1 MPDNLSQIYS
11 NQMDNGTYYPY
22 NDVFVGVVSGGD
34 SGVTYTSQPSSIVGI
49 EQTQQT
55 PPPSNTPESNNDV
68 KLFFTNISNFKDKMN
83 FNIQNSLYFEGSS
96 ALLNYNTI
104 NDILQI
110 KPTVQDGFKSKN
122 YWQLE
127 KALID
132 KDFEINGII
141 ETIKVSGLKVAE
153 FAADGTQ
160 KSVSDVHLPAIIDL
174 GFDLEQV
181 AIEEPTFERIQTVY
195 IASNYDTQKLKDEL
209 KVTITSS
216 DLINDRILKIGES
229 LDIKN
234 IKNSS
239 SDLKITLSGLNYFS
253 LKNIRFQYANK
264 FDSNYVFDINDFNIL
279 GNDTTL
285 TIPAN
290 VFNSNII
297 LLIEV
302 EPNTNLYPKLILDS
316 NNITKTILESV
327 FLSKSDTDT
336 IRVEFTLSNSNF
348 VKVKTPYKEYNANI
362 VATSPTKKYIDFDLK
377 SDFEN
382 NEGQFKIILTP
393 YSNFYGDGSSQEFI
407 LTIVKQLDIPI
418 INKINYPTDVYIP
431 SYTFGDVNFK
441 IDFESA
447 LATHVYLYHTK
458 EDDTTF
464 LGKFSNKN
472 VVTLNYKDLKKF
484 TNTKTLDLLLVPY
497 NKIKGDIERISIK
510 FEDSEFYISTQ
521 NFKDELLNAIQS
533 NLKLNID
540 KSKYLNHIAS
550 FQIDDKQILISNW
563 ETDNTTFTKLKTDE
577 LGNQVPDGEI
587 NKSIVLKLYEPL
599 PTNIN
604 KNDTLWVS
612 ELSALPILQSVVL
625 SGNNEEICIPLRA
638 ANFNVDVDFVKMQST
653 GIDSYDDL
661 LLSGSQTT
669 QQLVEYYLAE
679 NFIDV
684 KGINIDYTNFSNF
697 IKYSSAVERLANFR
711 YKKELAEYYD
721 WQIENLNVSSSIN
734 TVTLNLDINNI
745 KTKKSNLI
753 TGFDGWETYLT
764 QSVFTSSF
772 ISGGFINGK
781 PVGYYSN
788 TTNLYFDYYELASSY
803 DKDNNN
809 LLKTNL
815 PLHITED
822 ANNSEFLL
830 FLDMIGNYFDII
842 WAYIKGITE
851 QKSIS
856 ETNTT
861 GINDDFL
868 YQYLKSFGWDAKNLN
883 SNKQLW
889 EYTFGIN
896 QNGSTG
902 SYTSDAYLGDND
914 SLITP
919 KEATNQIWRRIA
931 NNLPYLLKHRG
942 SIRGINALLT
952 CYGIPSSN
960 LSIIEFG
967 GPNVDTVIDSPK
979 FIYNSLTHNLI
990 FDNTAAKLE
999 IPVTSSTFE
1008 AIEFKIKPAELEN
1021 YTFIS
1026 ASGFE
1031 LGISVLN
1038 ANGIFGKFTINGNQ
1052 VSTSYPF
1059 YDGNYHT
1066 ILAQQ
1071 SGSSFK
1077 VYAASNNKDEIITQN
1092 EWITSSVDFTNNTSL
1107 YFGGNGHG
1115 FSGSLEELRIWKTAL
1130 SESVF
1135 DNHVINAEAING
1147 NHISAST
1154 EDLLI
1159 RLDFER
1165 PQNLSLTSSIN
1176 NVAPYIDYVANV
1188 VASGFSTQSSY
1199 PFNYEVYEREIS
1211 LVIPNTG
1218 ASRYYTNKVRLEQQ
1232 TLVANLSPTK
1242 RATKKAFDTSTK
1254 DSNRVGLFFSPN
1266 KDLDLDIA
1274 KSLGGESLDDYIGNP
1289 EYEYGYTNYPELDEL
1304 RTYYFRRIGE
1314 RNLYEFI
1321 RLVKYYDK
1329 SLFINLREMLPAR
1342 AVVTTGLLI
1351 APHFL
1356 ERSKIKRNKPSAQ
1369 AEYLDG
1375 TISDTKI
1382 DELNATFDYKESIL
1396 NLTESIDKIE
1406 GDVISKNATLNASTT
1421 YNFGADNITYN
1432 AEILSIVDNIANG
1445 DWITY
1450 DSTINYSRISASIL
1464 TELDILNAGQ
1474 IVGMNENY
1482 INYGFNTY
1490 FNNGYG
1496 KYHYEENGV
1505 FKSKGIRGFLVT
1517 KQTPTITQINSGFY
1531 IDATAV
1537 NPTSGAGFVNY
1548 TDLNGIE
1555 QVLAPTPGNVY
1566 NFSAKEINTNA
1577 LIDCTLI
1584 NVENTQESV
1593 VVPSYRTDF
1602 IIQELNQTAS
1612 LATDPNIVSIVTA
1625 SGYLPTHYIYTGDK
1639 TTGLQNSFYYGS
1651 KQTTYTTIDGKAAV
1665 ETFTTNPT
1673 TLRVTAQGR
1682 SNNEPILEVD

>member
-1 MPDNLSQIYS
+1 MSTLDELYSSQMY
-11 NQMDNGTYYPY
+11 NGTYYPY
-22 NDVFVGVVSGGD
+22 NDVFVGVVSGGG
-34 SGVTYTSQPSSIVGI
+34 GVTYTSQQSVTEPLQQPIPSSPTL
-49 EQTQQT
+49 EN
-55 PPPSNTPESNNDV
+55 NTDI
-68 KLFFTNISNFKDKMN
+68 KLFFTNISSFKNKMT

-104 NDILQI
+104 NDVLILQPI
-110 KPTVQDGFKSKN
+110 VEDGFKSTN
-122 YWQLE
+122 YWKLE
-127 KALID
+127 KALIN
-132 KDFEINGII
+132 KDIEINGII
-141 ETIKVSGLKVAE
+141 ETIKVSGLIVSE
-153 FAADGTQ
+153 FSTEGAQ
-160 KSVSDVHLPAIIDL
+160 KSYSEVQLPAIIDL
-174 GFDLEQV
+174 GFDLEQKTIV
-181 AIEEPTFERIQTVY
+181 QPTLERIQTVY
-195 IASNYDTQKLKDEL
+195 VASNYDTQKLKDEL
-209 KVTITSS
+209 IVKLSSS
-216 DLINDRILKIGES
+216 DLINDRILKLGES
-229 LDIKN
+229 LDIVN

-239 SDLKITLSGLNYFS
+239 SDLKVTISGLNYFS

-264 FDSNYVFDINDFNIL
+264 FDSNYVFNINDFNVI
-279 GNDTTL
+279 GNDTTI

-290 VFNSNII
+290 VFNSNIVV
-297 LLIEV
+297 LIEV
-302 EPNTNLYPKLILDS
+302 EPNDSLYPKLTLDS
-316 NNITKTILESV
+316 NVINKVIAESIFVSSTKSE
-327 FLSKSDTDT
+327 K
-336 IRVEFTLSNSNF
+336 IRVEFTLSNSDI
-348 VKVKTPYKEYNANI
+348 VKVKTPYKEYNTTITAVNA
-362 VATSPTKKYIDFDLK
+362 VKKYIDFDLK
-377 SDFEN
+377 TDFEN
-382 NEGQFKIILTP
+382 NEGEFKIILTP
-393 YSNFYGDGSSQEFI
+393 YSNFYGDGNSQSFTLKI
-407 LTIVKQLDIPI
+407 SKQLDIPI

-441 IDFESA
+441 IEFEST
-447 LATHVYLYHTK
+447 LATHVLVYHTK
-458 EDDTTF
+458 EDDTTI
-464 LGKFSNKN
+464 LGNFSNKN
-472 VVTLNYKDLKKF
+472 SIILNYKDLKNRKII
-484 TNTKTLDLLLVPY
+484 NSPLDLLIIPY
-497 NKIKGDIERISIK
+497 NGNIKGEIERIIIN

-533 NLKLNID
+533 NLKLSID
-540 KSKYLNHIAS
+540 KSKYLNHLAS
-550 FQIDDKQILISNW
+550 FEIDDKQILVSNW
-563 ETDNTTFTKLKTDE
+563 EVDNTTFTKFKTDE
-577 LGNQVPDGEI
+577 LGNQVPDGQI

-599 PTNIN
+599 PTTIN
-604 KNDTLWVS
+604 KNDTFWVS
-612 ELSALPILQSVVL
+612 ELSALPILQSVIL
-625 SGNNEEICIPLRA
+625 SGNNEEICIPLRS

-653 GIDSYDDL
+653 GIDSYDSI

-684 KGINIDYTNFSNF
+684 SGVNIDYSTFNNF

-721 WQIENLNVSSSIN
+721 WQIQNLSVSSSNN
-734 TVTLNLDINNI
+734 TITLNLDIKNI
-745 KTKKSNLI
+745 ETKKSNLI

-764 QSVFTSSF
+764 QSIFTSSF
-772 ISGGFINGK
+772 VSGGFSSGK

-788 TTNLYFDYYELASSY
+788 TTNLYADYYELASTY

-809 LLKTNL
+809 LLKRNL
-815 PLHITED
+815 PLHIIED
-822 ANNSEFLL
+822 SNNAEFLL

-851 QKSIS
+851 QKKIS
-856 ETNTT
+856 ETNTV

-889 EYTFGIN
+889 EYTFGVN
-896 QNGSTG
+896 NDGVVGSL
-902 SYTSDAYLGDND
+902 TSDNYLGDND
-914 SLITP
+914 TLITP
-919 KEATNQIWRRIA
+919 QQATKQIWRRIA

-967 GPNVDTVIDSPK
+967 GPNTDTVTDSPK
-979 FIYNSLTHNLI
+979 FIYNSLTHNLV
-990 FDNTAAKLE
+990 FDNTNAKIE
-999 IPVTSSTFE
+999 VPVTASTFE

-1031 LGISVLN
+1031 LGISVIN
-1038 ANGIFGKFTINGNQ
+1038 TNGIFGKFTINGNQ

-1066 ILAQQ
+1066 ILAQL
-1071 SGSSFK
+1071 SGSSFI
-1077 VYAASNNKDEIITQN
+1077 VYAASNDKDTIVTQG

-1135 DNHVINAEAING
+1135 DNHVINSEAING

-1154 EDLLI
+1154 DDLLI

-1165 PQNLSLTSSIN
+1165 PQDLSLTGSIN
-1176 NVAPYIDYVANV
+1176 NVAPYLDYVTNV
-1188 VASGFSTQSSY
+1188 SASGFGVQTNY

-1218 ASRYYTNKVRLEQQ
+1218 ASRYYTNKVRLEEQ

-1242 RATKKAFDTSTK
+1242 RATKKAFDTSAK

-1289 EYEYGYTNYPELDEL
+1289 EYEYGYTTYPELDEL
-1304 RTYYFRRIGE
+1304 RTYYFRRVGE

-1356 ERSKIKRNKPSAQ
+1356 ERSKVKRNKPSVQ
-1369 AEYLDG
+1369 AESLEG
-1375 TISDTKI
+1375 VVTDTQI
-1382 DELNATFDYKESIL
+1382 TDLYSTFDYNEGIL
-1396 NLTESIDKIE
+1396 NLTESIEKIN
-1406 GDVISKNATLNASTT
+1406 GDVISKDADLDASKI
-1421 YNFGADNITYN
+1421 YNFGADNITHT
-1432 AEILSIVDNIANG
+1432 AEIFGITDNIANG

-1450 DSTINYSRISASIL
+1450 DGTINYNRISASIL

-1474 IVGMNENY
+1474 IIGMDEKY

-1490 FNNGYG
+1490 FTNGYG

-1517 KQTPTITQINSGFY
+1517 KQTPTITQINSGYY
-1531 IDATAV
+1531 IDATAI
-1537 NPTSGAGFVNY
+1537 NPLSGAGFVNY
-1548 TDLNGIE
+1548 TDLNGVE
-1555 QVLAPTPGNVY
+1555 QVLAPIPGNEY
-1566 NFSAKEINTNA
+1566 NFSAREINTNA
-1577 LIDCTLI
+1577 LIDCILV
-1584 NVENTQESV
+1584 NVQNTQQSV
-1593 VVPSYRTDF
+1593 VVPSYRTEF
-1602 IIQELNQTAS
+1602 IIQELNQSSS
-1612 LATDPNIVSIVTA
+1612 LEVDSNIVNVVTA

-1639 TTGLQNSFYYGS
+1639 TTGLQNSYYFGS